1 MLHQETCLVM
11 AEADGVLYHHFGCVR
26 GLKNLKRFWPYL
38 MAITSCISTGKLEYC
53 VITWFHVH
61 EVEHHCL
68 CRHIYFVRFETMI

>member
-26 GLKNLKRFWPYL
+26 GLTNLKRFWPYL

-68 CRHIYFVRFETMI
+68 CRHIYFVRFETMV